1 MALENNIKI
10 AFKKIIKYIVNG
22 DYSKLLSDGLIG
34 KLSEDDI
41 RNELLDYGG
50 VVSYPP
56 EDSYDK
62 YLQVTQIRDTE
73 KYKAFYELWIDNE
86 RSDLTL
92 ICDIISIDG
101 DVVDSIEIDDIHVL

>member
-1 MALENNIKI
+1 MALETNIKI
-10 AFKKIIKYIVNG
+10 AVKKIIEEIVNG
-22 DYSKLLSDGLIG
+22 DFNKLLSDGVLG

-50 VVSYPP
+50 VVTYPP
-56 EDSYDK
+56 DDSYDK
-62 YLQVTQIRDTE
+62 FLQVTQIRDTE

-92 ICDIISIDG
+92 ICDIISTDG
-101 DVVDSIEIDDIHVL
+101 ETVDSIEIDDVHVL